1 MPKCRKSG
9 DVARAACRPYVL
21 SLCLPMRTHGAP
33 LLLGLW
39 QCAAGQTKARHNS
52 RRSGRVL
59 TKTLL
64 WVSQAYVG
72 FHDAVV
78 KQRGADQ
85 CLPSA
90 EHHVAPSLQPPSA
103 PVAPMALNR
112 QSTEVSSSVTP
123 TPPALPRTRLF
134 EVLLTVTLPGQRD
147 AWDTLHREAITDL
160 PVVGHQS

>member
-1 MPKCRKSG
+1 
-9 DVARAACRPYVL
+9 
-21 SLCLPMRTHGAP
+21 MRTHGAP
-33 LLLGLW
+33 LLPGLWW
-39 QCAAGQTKARHNS
+39 QCAASDKNTQQTEKEAT
-52 RRSGRVL
+52 L

-64 WVSQAYVG
+64 WVSQAQLGV
-72 FHDAVV
+72 HDAVL

-85 CLPSA
+85 FLPSA

-123 TPPALPRTRLF
+123 TPPARPRTRLF

-147 AWDTLHREAITDL
+147 AWDTLYRETITDL